1 MVNCVALGYTTGT
14 AAALTGLKLFGAY
27 FGQYCHRSAHT
38 PKSKRSTMT
47 TRLATMAL
55 VLQPLARAAT
65 TTPCDCPYQL
75 DGICHALTTAD
86 GQTGPCACDPYDC
99 GDPCGAALTCE
110 QCRDVPGRDCVF
122 CAKEGLCADADAAPT
137 RTAMTSWF
145 GAPSS
150 KIVANFACELDDY
163 ADACAPSAY
172 SDPYGDAQAWYLDA
186 MRVPDAWAAGVTG
199 AGVVVDVVDDGVDA
213 AHPDLAKLD
222 ASRSCAAYLPDGSS
236 IGHGTACA
244 SLAVGSAN
252 SVCGVG
258 VAPGAGLSSC
268 RVFGDDRASIPDAIY
283 DGARAVDVSSNS
295 WGYDEC
301 ATMLP
306 TYGRRLEAC
315 PFAAGRPW
323 SERSAAD
330 VCATCA
336 GEDWNGAFGAACH
349 TAIAEHCEYHFAD
362 DEDACRAF
370 DHLYTSCA
378 GYQIGDLPEFDA
390 LEAGASEGRGG
401 RGVVYVW
408 ATGNGYR
415 YAGAYQ
421 QLEHLNNRFAI
432 TVGAVG
438 RSLRKASYSEG
449 GAATFV
455 VAPGGDDDH
464 VHGMVGAVAAGA
476 CGSIPPG
483 TSFAAPLVAGVAA
496 LVLEANPRLGWR
508 DVQGVLASTSRRVDL
523 GSDDS
528 WTTNLA
534 GVSHSYKYGFGLV
547 DALAAARA
555 ARRWTNWPQERK
567 LEATNV
573 AARAIV
579 DYDGTERWVESEIAF
594 SERNFAVESVT
605 VFVTIDHPHRGEL
618 WIELERGGVTSI
630 LTDDTYNFGNR
641 YEDWKFLTL
650 RHWGE
655 PADAGPFT
663 LRVADR
669 RRGTTDGS
677 TYPEWAFVPR
687 WHALLGSDDD
697 GDDDG
702 ELVSWRIE
710 VFGRDVDP
718 DASPST
724 ARPTAAADAAPT
736 GAPTVAPDC
745 GAPCAESRFQ
755 DDYRGAISETATGLR
770 CQKWTSQA
778 PNAHGFTPTNY
789 PDAGLG
795 DHNSCRN
802 PDGDSGR
809 AWCYNAEGTDPRW
822 QYCDVPYCSPLCD
835 AASLCARHD
844 AKRRCPPARCEWKK
858 KACQPK
864 ADCASLNKRRCKKRK
879 SSCRWRRE
887 ACRSRNECASLK
899 RKSCKANGTSCKWK
913 RKAKKCKAR

>member
-1 MVNCVALGYTTGT
+1 
-14 AAALTGLKLFGAY
+14 
-27 FGQYCHRSAHT
+27 
-38 PKSKRSTMT
+38 MT
-47 TRLATMAL
+47 TRLATMLL

-75 DGICHALTTAD
+75 DGICHASTTAD
-86 GQTGPCACDPYDC
+86 GLTGPCACDPYDC

-145 GAPSS
+145 GAPFS

-172 SDPYGDAQAWYLDA
+172 SDPYGDAQAWYLGVTA
-186 MRVPDAWAAGVTG
+186 CSAWARASR
-199 AGVVVDVVDDGVDA
+199 A
-213 AHPDLAKLD
+213 ASWSASSTAASTRRTRIAKLD

-252 SVCGVG
+252 SHCVVGVAHG
-258 VAPGAGLSSC
+258 AEVAPGAGLSSC

-315 PFAAGRPW
+315 PSAAGRPW

-378 GYQIGDLPEFDA
+378 GYQIGDLPEFEA
-390 LEAGASEGRGG
+390 LEAGAREGRGG
-401 RGVVYVW
+401 RGVIYVW

-421 QLEHLNNRFAI
+421 QLEHLNNRSAI

-449 GAATFV
+449 S
-455 VAPGGDDDH
+455 GD
-464 VHGMVGAVAAGA
+464 
-476 CGSIPPG
+476 
-483 TSFAAPLVAGVAA
+483 
-496 LVLEANPRLGWR
+496 ANPRLGWR

-547 DALAAARA
+547 DELAAARA
-555 ARRWTNWPQERK
+555 ARRWTNWPEERK

-573 AARAIV
+573 AAETIF

-594 SERNFAVESVT
+594 SEKNVAVESVN

-655 PADAGPFT
+655 PLGRGLHAQ
-663 LRVADR
+663 
-669 RRGTTDGS
+669 RRGQAPRHDGRL
-677 TYPEWAFVPR
+677 EHRVGLRPR

-710 VFGRDVDP
+710 VFGRDVDQT
-718 DASPST
+718 SP
-724 ARPTAAADAAPT
+724 
-736 GAPTVAPDC
+736 
-745 GAPCAESRFQ
+745 E
-755 DDYRGAISETATGLR
+755 DYRGAISETATGLR

-778 PNAHGFTPTNY
+778 PNAHGRTPANY
-789 PDAGLG
+789 PEAGLG

-844 AKRRCPPARCEWKK
+844 AKQRCPPARCEWKK

-887 ACRSRNECASLK
+887 ACRSRNQCASLK

>member
-1 MVNCVALGYTTGT
+1 
-14 AAALTGLKLFGAY
+14 
-27 FGQYCHRSAHT
+27 
-38 PKSKRSTMT
+38 MT
-47 TRLATMAL
+47 TRLATMLL

-75 DGICHALTTAD
+75 DGICHASTTAD
-86 GQTGPCACDPYDC
+86 GLTGPCACDPYDC

-145 GAPSS
+145 GAPFS

-222 ASRSCAAYLPDGSS
+222 ASRSRRRR
-236 IGHGTACA
+236 
-244 SLAVGSAN
+244 
-252 SVCGVG
+252 
-258 VAPGAGLSSC
+258 LSSC
-268 RVFGDDRASIPDAIY
+268 RLRDDRASIPDAIY

-390 LEAGASEGRGG
+390 LEAGAREGRGG
-401 RGVVYVW
+401 RGVIYVW

-415 YAGAYQ
+415 
-421 QLEHLNNRFAI
+421 
-432 TVGAVG
+432 
-438 RSLRKASYSEG
+438 EG

-483 TSFAAPLVAGVAA
+483 TSRGAARRRASRRF
-496 LVLEANPRLGWR
+496 VLEANQRLGWR

-547 DALAAARA
+547 DARGAGG
-555 ARRWTNWPQERK
+555 RRWANWPEERK

-573 AARAIV
+573 AAETIF

-594 SERNFAVESVT
+594 SEKNVAVESVN

-655 PADAGPFT
+655 PLDAGPS
-663 LRVADR
+663 RS
-669 RRGTTDGS
+669 RRGQAPRHDGRLEL
-677 TYPEWAFVPR
+677 PEWAFVPR

-724 ARPTAAADAAPT
+724 ARPTATADAAPT

-745 GAPCAESRFQ
+745 GAPCAEARFQ
-755 DDYRGAISETATGLR
+755 EDYRGAISETATGLR

-778 PNAHGFTPTNY
+778 PNAHGRTPANY

-844 AKRRCPPARCEWKK
+844 AEQRCPPARCEWKK

>member
-1 MVNCVALGYTTGT
+1 
-14 AAALTGLKLFGAY
+14 
-27 FGQYCHRSAHT
+27 
-38 PKSKRSTMT
+38 
-47 TRLATMAL
+47 
-55 VLQPLARAAT
+55 
-65 TTPCDCPYQL
+65 
-75 DGICHALTTAD
+75 
-86 GQTGPCACDPYDC
+86 
-99 GDPCGAALTCE
+99 
-110 QCRDVPGRDCVF
+110 
-122 CAKEGLCADADAAPT
+122 
-137 RTAMTSWF
+137 
-145 GAPSS
+145 
-150 KIVANFACELDDY
+150 
-163 ADACAPSAY
+163 
-172 SDPYGDAQAWYLDA
+172 
-186 MRVPDAWAAGVTG
+186 
-199 AGVVVDVVDDGVDA
+199 
-213 AHPDLAKLD
+213 
-222 ASRSCAAYLPDGSS
+222 
-236 IGHGTACA
+236 
-244 SLAVGSAN
+244 
-252 SVCGVG
+252 
-258 VAPGAGLSSC
+258 
-268 RVFGDDRASIPDAIY
+268 
-283 DGARAVDVSSNS
+283 
-295 WGYDEC
+295 
-301 ATMLP
+301 MLP
-306 TYGRRLEAC
+306 TYGRRLGVPLRGGPPVVRAL
-315 PFAAGRPW
+315 AAG
-323 SERSAAD
+323 

-362 DEDACRAF
+362 DEDVRAF
-370 DHLYTSCA
+370 DHLYTLRRLPDRRPA
-378 GYQIGDLPEFDA
+378 GVRRARGRRA
-390 LEAGASEGRGG
+390 RGRGG
-401 RGVVYVW
+401 RGVIYVW

-555 ARRWTNWPQERK
+555 ARRWTNWPEERK

-573 AARAIV
+573 AAETIF

-594 SERNFAVESVT
+594 SEKNVAVESVN

-655 PADAGPFT
+655 PLDAGPFT

-677 TYPEWAFVPR
+677 SYPE
-687 WHALLGSDDD
+687 
-697 GDDDG
+697 
-702 ELVSWRIE
+702 
-710 VFGRDVDP
+710 
-718 DASPST
+718 
-724 ARPTAAADAAPT
+724 
-736 GAPTVAPDC
+736 
-745 GAPCAESRFQ
+745 
-755 DDYRGAISETATGLR
+755 
-770 CQKWTSQA
+770 
-778 PNAHGFTPTNY
+778 
-789 PDAGLG
+789 
-795 DHNSCRN
+795 
-802 PDGDSGR
+802 
-809 AWCYNAEGTDPRW
+809 
-822 QYCDVPYCSPLCD
+822 
-835 AASLCARHD
+835 
-844 AKRRCPPARCEWKK
+844 
-858 KACQPK
+858 
-864 ADCASLNKRRCKKRK
+864 RCKKRK

-887 ACRSRNECASLK
+887 ACRSRNECAPL